1 MPPTASNRNGDFTVR
16 GDYKSAMICRFFR
29 LLVAPVLLLCAA
41 MPVLAQ
47 YEEGQKAFDSGDY
60 GQAQSLWQKGADGG
74 DARSQYSLGYL
85 AQFGLAGS
93 ADLGLAKGW
102 YEKAAAQKNPDAL
115 YALGLMQESGSAG
128 EKNLA
133 RAFDYYRQ
141 AAEAGLQPDAE
152 YALGRM
158 LLRGRGVPRDAKE
171 SLKWLKKAAAHDQ
184 PAAQYMLAESFEA
197 GWGTTVNDGEAYY
210 WYRRADLGDRVELQE
225 QDVAFEP
232 KIAIAA
238 LKKRLPAD
246 IIAYWDDRLESDRA
260 RRSREQKAKDAAIA
274 KAAKAKPATGA
285 KEALTK
291 PAEK

>member
-1 MPPTASNRNGDFTVR
+1 
-16 GDYKSAMICRFFR
+16 MICRFFR
-29 LLVAPVLLLCAA
+29 LLVLPVLLLCGSA
-41 MPVLAQ
+41 PVLAQ
-47 YEEGQKAFDSGDY
+47 YDEGQKAFDSGDY
-60 GQAQSLWQKGADGG
+60 GQAQGLWQKGADSG

-93 ADLGLAKGW
+93 ADLGAAKGW

-115 YALGLMQESGSAG
+115 YALGLMQESGTAG

-133 RAFDYYRQ
+133 RAFDYYHQ

-158 LLRGRGVPRDAKE
+158 LLRGRGVARDAKE
-171 SLKWLKKAAAHDQ
+171 SLKWLRRAAQHDQ
-184 PAAQYMLAESFEA
+184 PAGQYMLAESFEA
-197 GWGTTVNDGEAYY
+197 GWGTSVNDGEAYY
-210 WYRRADLGDRVELQE
+210 WYRRAELGDRVELQE

-246 IIAYWDDRLESDRA
+246 IIAFWDEKLQGDLA
-260 RRSREQKAKDAAIA
+260 RKKKPVAPAK
-274 KAAKAKPATGA
+274 G

-291 PAEK
+291 PADK